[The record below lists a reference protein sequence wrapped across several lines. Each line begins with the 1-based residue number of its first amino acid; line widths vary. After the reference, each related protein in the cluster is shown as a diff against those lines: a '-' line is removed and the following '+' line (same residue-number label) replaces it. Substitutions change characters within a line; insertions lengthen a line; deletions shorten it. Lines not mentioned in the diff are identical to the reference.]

1 MHPSCWG
8 APRPVPL
15 GARGFWVRAEA
26 GPSLVLGRDLG
37 SSATLASF
45 SSFRPSFLIDLDL
58 FPAAASPFPSGGT
71 PVLLF
76 ELSARVWG
84 DK

>member
-1 MHPSCWG
+1 MGPEPHV
-8 APRPVPL
+8 RDPL
-15 GARGFWVRAEA
+15 GIRGFWVRAEA
-26 GPSLVLGRDLG
+26 GPSLVLSSDLD
-37 SSATLASF
+37 SSALLASF
-45 SSFRPSFLIDLDL
+45 SSFRPSFLLDLDL

-76 ELSARVWG
+76 EVSARVWG